1 VAAPAMRCV
10 AAKHSI
16 VRTHCAPGQM
26 GFFMKLLAWMARHG
40 EAVALDQA
48 AKPASSVRRGAGTKE
63 DVGRKRRPNRLDRRE
78 TQRDGTWD
86 RRSKEVDRGRP
97 VMAERKA
104 DLTIVVRLDRRRV
117 AA

>member
-1 VAAPAMRCV
+1 MAAPAMRCV

-48 AKPASSVRRGAGTKE
+48 AKPASSARRGTGTKE
-63 DVGRKRRPNRLDRRE
+63 DVRPGKSPNGLDRGE

-86 RRSKEVDRGRP
+86 RGYE
-97 VMAERKA
+97 
-104 DLTIVVRLDRRRV
+104 
-117 AA
+117 